1 MTDPHARIREANPI
15 SESDL
20 SDDDP
25 DLSLAAVWSAIARQD
40 VPSAT
45 TRCGRQRRRLRRK
58 IVRSGA
64 ISLTAFAALSGTA
77 LAAGDALGII
87 NLGGGATAAQVTIVP
102 VWNGTTGTFDSG
114 TANGQ
119 YIYELAGV
127 GASGVVCG
135 GANPDVASF
144 ITSTKPLTQSD
155 LQGLLDPSNPTG
167 LNTAPAAEGN
177 ALGITNESGGCFPA
191 SVAGPLA
198 TPQTPAQ
205 QAAGEA
211 LTAQITAQL
220 KAGVLEHGRRMNV
233 RFVTVTRDG
242 KRVMVKLSRLHGHR
256 LALAL
261 AIAES
266 AKTK

>member
-1 MTDPHARIREANPI
+1 MTDPHARVRDANPLT
-15 SESDL
+15 ESDL
-20 SDDDP
+20 SEDDP
-25 DLSLAAVWSAIARQD
+25 DLSLAAVWSAIERQD

-45 TRCGRQRRRLRRK
+45 ARSGRQRRRVRRK
-58 IVRSGA
+58 LVRSGA
-64 ISLTAFAALSGTA
+64 ISLAALAALSGTA

-135 GANPDVASF
+135 PANPDVATF

-167 LNTAPAAEGN
+167 LNIPDAEGN
-177 ALGITNESGGCFPA
+177 ALGITGDGGGCFPA

-211 LTAQITAQL
+211 LTAQITSEL
-220 KAGVLEHGRRMNV
+220 KAGVLEHGRGINV
-233 RFVTVTRDG
+233 RSVTVTRDG